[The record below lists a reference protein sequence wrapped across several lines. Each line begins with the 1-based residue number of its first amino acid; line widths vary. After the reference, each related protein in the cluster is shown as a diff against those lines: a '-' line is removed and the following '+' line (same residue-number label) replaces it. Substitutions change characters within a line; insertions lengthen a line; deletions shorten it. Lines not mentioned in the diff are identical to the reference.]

1 MARSI
6 NWLQVGAALL
16 LGLFGLY
23 VIVQGS
29 GYEMG
34 SLRRMGPGFFP
45 VMIGSVLLLFAV
57 LLVLEVWHEE
67 KTERNFWIPRPILT
81 ISAGFVAFAALLER
95 AGLVPATLAL
105 VVLVSLAEK
114 PVRPVAAVAIAV
126 ALSVL
131 GVLVFIYGFGIP
143 AAAFEW

>member
-16 LGLFGLY
+16 LGLLGLY

-29 GYEMG
+29 GYDMG

-45 VMIGSVLLLFAV
+45 VMVGSVLLLFAV
-57 LLVLEVWHEE
+57 LLVLEVWHSE
-67 KTERNFWIPRPILT
+67 KEKDFWIPRPLLT
-81 ISAGFVAFAALLER
+81 ICAGFVAFGALLDR
-95 AGLVPATLAL
+95 AGLVPATVAM

-114 PVRPVAAVAIAV
+114 PLRPMATVATAIG
-126 ALSVL
+126 LSVL
-131 GVLVFIYGFGIP
+131 GVLVFIYGFGLP
-143 AAAFEW
+143 LDAFAW

>member
-57 LLVLEVWHEE
+57 LLVLEVSVDSAELCGIG
-67 KTERNFWIPRPILT
+67 NF
-81 ISAGFVAFAALLER
+81 
-95 AGLVPATLAL
+95 GL
-105 VVLVSLAEK
+105 
-114 PVRPVAAVAIAV
+114 
-126 ALSVL
+126 
-131 GVLVFIYGFGIP
+131 
-143 AAAFEW
+143 